1 MLDLGKINTIAIFKA
16 FGGSSSTGRL
26 RVFTIPELITDNPY
40 DLPTVNTPNLLLTT
54 ECVSIKL
61 QTRGEANDADPSG
74 LINYSFWKCSVD
86 GEIASNLLKRGA
98 YAVIDS
104 WNNQVIKGII
114 DQVERKYSN
123 RYRLTI
129 DTAQNV
135 PFEIPV

>member
-16 FGGSSSTGRL
+16 FGGTSSTGRL

-40 DLPTVNTPNLLLTT
+40 DLPTLTTPILLLTA

-74 LINYSFWKCSVD
+74 LVNYSVWKCSVD
-86 GEIASNLLKRGA
+86 GSILPNLLKMGA
-98 YAVIDS
+98 YAVIDR
-104 WNNQVIKGII
+104 WNNQVIKGVL
-114 DQVERKYSN
+114 DQVDRKHSN